1 MPLQMISKDCYYAFI
16 VMVIL
21 LHINMC
27 TIWALWLC
35 NLGENGI
42 AIFFLINIVIL
53 KSKIEKMFAMLVCR
67 FAQFGQKS

>member
-1 MPLQMISKDCYYAFI
+1 MISKDCYNAFI

-42 AIFFLINIVIL
+42 AIFFFYKHCDFKNLNG
-53 KSKIEKMFAMLVCR
+53 KKIAMLVCR